1 MAFEVQINSGKRTGC
16 NNGVVACPVDA
27 LELYTVVT
35 EPIVNICTNRDEVA
49 IIPGLKNVLLTAGCG
64 ECVQTCPHDIIRLTG
79 PWETR
84 AKAKVQ

>member
-1 MAFEVQINSGKRTGC
+1 MTFAVQINSGKRTGC

-27 LELYTVVT
+27 LELHTVVP
-35 EPIVNICTNRDEVA
+35 EPIEICTDRDELT
-49 IIPGLKNVLLTAGCG
+49 IIPGLKNVLPTAGCG

>member
-1 MAFEVQINSGKRTGC
+1 MTFAVQINSGKCTGC

-27 LELYTVVT
+27 LELHAVVM
-35 EPIVNICTNRDEVA
+35 ESIKKICTNRDDVT
-49 IIPGLKNVLLTAGCG
+49 IIPGFKNVLLTVGCG

>member
-1 MAFEVQINSGKRTGC
+1 MAFVVQINFGHCTGC
-16 NNGVVACPVDA
+16 SSGVVACPVDA
-27 LELYTVVT
+27 LELHTVVP
-35 EPIVNICTNRDEVA
+35 ESIENICTDRDEAA

>member
-1 MAFEVQINSGKRTGC
+1 MAFAVQINFGHCTGC
-16 NNGVVACPVDA
+16 SSGVVACPVDA
-27 LELYTVVT
+27 LELHTVVPEST
-35 EPIVNICTNRDEVA
+35 KNICTDRDGVM
-49 IIPGLKNVLLTAGCG
+49 IIPDFKSMLLPAVCG